1 MKKLLTAAVSAFA
14 ALGFAAA
21 ANAAV
26 LDFANEADTNG
37 ERALTLTAPGV
48 ANLTLDGVA
57 MRLSS
62 INDWYP
68 YLDSSGGEG
77 PAGLGVCKNIDGA
90 RQCVPASD
98 DNVTITEQVTIEF
111 LDGGIF
117 TIDSISFRGEGHID
131 YNGNNVN
138 TLLINGAE
146 YTFKQAFDLAAGGF
160 FAGSSITFGFGGSN
174 PDQFY
179 VNMITGTIPL
189 PGALPLLLSG
199 LAGLGFAARRKKA
212 A

>member
-1 MKKLLTAAVSAFA
+1 MKKLLAAAVSAFA

-26 LDFANEADTNG
+26 LDFANEADANG
-37 ERALTLTAPGV
+37 ERALDLTGPGI

-62 INDWYP
+62 VNGWFP
-68 YLDSSGGEG
+68 YLDFGN
-77 PAGLGVCKNIDGA
+77 AGLGVCQVIDNA
-90 RQCVPASD
+90 VSRQCVPGSD
-98 DNVTITEQVTIEF
+98 DNVTIGEEVTIEF
-111 LDGGIF
+111 LGIF
-117 TIDSISFRGEGHID
+117 FGIDGISFRGEGHID
-131 YNGNNVN
+131 FNGNNVN
-138 TLLINGAE
+138 TLLVNGVE
-146 YTFKQAFDLAAGGF
+146 YTFKQAFELASSGI
-160 FAGSSITFGFGGSN
+160 FAGNSINFAFGGSN

-179 VNMITGTIPL
+179 VSLITGAVPL

-212 A
+212 AV

>member
-1 MKKLLTAAVSAFA
+1 MKKLLTAVVSAFA

-26 LDFANEADTNG
+26 LDFASEADTNG
-37 ERALTLTAPGV
+37 ERALILTGPGV

-62 INDWYP
+62 INDWFP

-111 LDGGIF
+111 LDGVF

-131 YNGNNVN
+131 FNGNNVN

-160 FAGSSITFGFGGSN
+160 FFGNSITFGFGGSN

-179 VNMITGTIPL
+179 VSLITGTIPL

-212 A
+212 AA